1 MMGIREVLRKKR
13 GQAMVEFALVL
24 PIFIVLLMG
33 IMEFGLLF
41 HQYLV
46 VTSASR
52 EGARAA
58 AVGGTD
64 AEIMAVTSFAA
75 ASIDK
80 GNLTTLVTPAIRVKG
95 TAVTVS
101 VTNPVTINTPII
113 AEMFPAN
120 PGSVSGATVMRM
132 E

>member
-24 PIFIVLLMG
+24 PIFILLLMG

-64 AEIMAVTSFAA
+64 AEIRAVTSFAA
-75 ASIDK
+75 ASINK

-120 PGSVSGATVMRM
+120 PVSVSGATVMRM

>member
-24 PIFIVLLMG
+24 PIFILLLMG

-120 PGSVSGATVMRM
+120 PVSVSGATVMRM

>member
-1 MMGIREVLRKKR
+1 MMGIREVLKKKR

-24 PIFIVLLMG
+24 PIFILLLMG

-120 PGSVSGATVMRM
+120 PVSVSGATVMRM

>member
-24 PIFIVLLMG
+24 PIFILLLMG
-33 IMEFGLLF
+33 IMEFGMLF

-120 PGSVSGATVMRM
+120 PVSVSGATVMRM

>member
-1 MMGIREVLRKKR
+1 MGIREVLRKKR

-24 PIFIVLLMG
+24 PIFILLLMG

-120 PGSVSGATVMRM
+120 PVSVSGATVMRM